1 MYPQCI
7 LGQNIFFKNPFFFS
21 IFASEKYLCI
31 SHCFR
36 IVATI
41 LNSNL
46 RSENSSYH
54 GFDPLPVLE
63 VIFAIFTFE
72 KTFVSDF
79 RVFFFSK

>member
-7 LGQNIFFKNPFFFS
+7 LGQNIFFKNPFFFFFFFFLS

-36 IVATI
+36 IVATL

-54 GFDPLPVLE
+54 GFDPLPVLD

-72 KTFVSDF
+72 KNFC
-79 RVFFFSK
+79 